1 MDLQVERAMHHST
14 CKSVPHP
21 ETPWDVTKVPSVV
34 EKSIL
39 ETLDM
44 VQSQLSPLIK
54 FLDEELRTLCRDRR
68 TGTLLVV
75 SSNNQVFQ
83 FSLKEGEIVALTFQN
98 KHGAEALDVLEA
110 LRHQDV
116 RANASRFAEGHLLS
130 SKVPPPATD
139 YILELLRGGN
149 RGGSARPVQDSSPKS
164 LRMTD
169 QTRKILEEELVEF
182 LGPMAVILCDE
193 VWSTAKSLDEAL
205 STLSQELSDP
215 DQADRFW
222 RNVFDRLG

>member
-1 MDLQVERAMHHST
+1 MDLQVERATHLST
-14 CKSVPHP
+14 YKSMPHP
-21 ETPWDVTKVPSVV
+21 EAPWNVTKVPFVV
-34 EKSIL
+34 ERSIL

-44 VQSQLSPLIK
+44 VQSQLSPFIK
-54 FLDEELRTLCRDRR
+54 FLDEELRALCRDRR

-83 FSLKEGEIVALTFQN
+83 FSLRAGEIVALIFQN

-110 LRHQDV
+110 LRHQNV

-130 SKVPPPATD
+130 SKTPLPATD
-139 YILELLRGGN
+139 YILESLRGGN
-149 RGGSARPVQDSSPKS
+149 RGGLVRSAQESNPKS

>member
-1 MDLQVERAMHHST
+1 MH
-14 CKSVPHP
+14 HP
-21 ETPWDVTKVPSVV
+21 ETPWDVTKVPFVV
-34 EKSIL
+34 ERSIL

-83 FSLKEGEIVALTFQN
+83 FSLKEGEILALVFQN
-98 KHGAEALDVLEA
+98 KHGAEALEVLDS

-130 SKVPPPATD
+130 SKAPTPATD
-139 YILELLRGGN
+139 YILELLRGGH
-149 RGGSARPVQDSSPKS
+149 RGGSARSVQEPNPKS

-169 QTRKILEEELVEF
+169 RTRKILEEELVEF

-205 STLSQELSDP
+205 SILSQELSGP

-222 RNVFDRLG
+222 RNVFDRLD